1 MEPTQQPMFFDVQGN
16 LLIPGLHS
24 PNYVTGVSGWSI
36 NQNGSAEFNN
46 VVIRGGT
53 VISGLALYY
62 NGTPAAGNLIAS
74 IAAAG
79 GTDSFGNPYLS
90 GISSYNPAAIRWVSL
105 QSGVTF
111 YGWMS
116 NTVPP
121 VLDTTNIA
129 SVSGGLG
136 RLLLKA
142 GPDNTIALPDS
153 PYFYMLAG
161 LSSVPT
167 TSPPNSGEPQINI
180 DDNTGNSVITM
191 TISGGLYKTGIGTG
205 ILPRVDVVPN
215 TNWGLHNAAA
225 TLPTLSYWLDTNA
238 NLRLFGTLH
247 PTAAMASGNHQVT
260 LGTDP
265 LPISPN
271 NYVPN
276 MLSTSPCGMHTD
288 SSNVWK
294 AQVLISVTTAGI
306 IQLNSPVA
314 PAIND
319 TFHIDATFPLFP

>member
-1 MEPTQQPMFFDVQGN
+1 MNPITAGVT
-16 LLIPGLHS
+16 LIRDAIQSQNFL
-24 PNYVTGVSGWSI
+24 TGISGWRIKSD
-36 NQNGSAEFNN
+36 GSAEFNN

-79 GTDSFGNPYLS
+79 GTDSFGNTYLS
-90 GISSYNPAAIRWVSL
+90 GISSYNTAALRWVSM
-105 QSGVTF
+105 QSGQTA

-116 NTVPP
+116 NAIPP
-121 VLDTTNIA
+121 VLDTSNVAT
-129 SVSGGLG
+129 VSGGLG
-136 RLLLKA
+136 RLLLR
-142 GPDNTIALPDS
+142 GSPDSTIALPDS

-161 LSSVPT
+161 LSNVAVNL
-167 TSPPNSGEPQINI
+167 PPGSGEPEINI
-180 DDNTGNSVITM
+180 DDNTGNSVISM
-191 TISGGLYKTGIGTG
+191 TISGGLYKTGIGTA

-225 TLPTLSYWLDTNA
+225 TLPTLSYWLDTND
-238 NLRLFGTLH
+238 NLTLFGTLH
-247 PTAAMASGNHQVT
+247 PTAAMASGNHQIT
-260 LGTDP
+260 LGTNP
-265 LPISPN
+265 LPSVPVNYIPN
-271 NYVPN
+271 I
-276 MLSTSPCGMHTD
+276 LSTSPGGMHTD

-306 IQLNSPVA
+306 IQFNSPVA

-319 TFHIDATFPLFP
+319 TFHIDATFPLHP